1 MLFTPNPITSPPI
14 ICYLNGRHV
23 QELAAS
29 NQLITTHWQ
38 HKNSNANNIARVAN
52 SQLTNADEKLHPLLS
67 LKNGRTLEKFPDT
80 SKALAKLSGEL
91 ISYLSF
97 LFDSILDLLIVVDVV
112 TVVDAMLS
120 ALEADR
126 TGNEMEKR
134 EKLRLQIGLK
144 PNPA

>member
-1 MLFTPNPITSPPI
+1 M
-14 ICYLNGRHV
+14 
-23 QELAAS
+23 
-29 NQLITTHWQ
+29 
-38 HKNSNANNIARVAN
+38 
-52 SQLTNADEKLHPLLS
+52 
-67 LKNGRTLEKFPDT
+67 
-80 SKALAKLSGEL
+80 

>member
-1 MLFTPNPITSPPI
+1 MI
-14 ICYLNGRHV
+14 
-23 QELAAS
+23 
-29 NQLITTHWQ
+29 
-38 HKNSNANNIARVAN
+38 NSNANNIARVAN

-91 ISYLSF
+91 ISYPPYLI
-97 LFDSILDLLIVVDVV
+97 SILKLLIVDDVV

>member
-1 MLFTPNPITSPPI
+1 MSSSTTPIKQAKP
-14 ICYLNGRHV
+14 
-23 QELAAS
+23 AAPAGS
-29 NQLITTHWQ
+29 EKDPVRMIEKLETKT
-38 HKNSNANNIARVAN
+38 KAVVAN

-91 ISYLSF
+91 ISYSPYLISM
-97 LFDSILDLLIVVDVV
+97 LRLLIVVDVV

>member
-1 MLFTPNPITSPPI
+1 M
-14 ICYLNGRHV
+14 
-23 QELAAS
+23 
-29 NQLITTHWQ
+29 
-38 HKNSNANNIARVAN
+38 
-52 SQLTNADEKLHPLLS
+52 
-67 LKNGRTLEKFPDT
+67 
-80 SKALAKLSGEL
+80 SGEL

>member
-1 MLFTPNPITSPPI
+1 MSSSTTPVKQAKP
-14 ICYLNGRHV
+14 
-23 QELAAS
+23 AAPAGS
-29 NQLITTHWQ
+29 EKDPVRMIEKLETKT
-38 HKNSNANNIARVAN
+38 KAVVAN

-97 LFDSILDLLIVVDVV
+97 LFDSMLDLLIVVDVV

>member
-1 MLFTPNPITSPPI
+1 MFYLYHHTCSTTAARGNYGVIIATSWWKVDTI
-14 ICYLNGRHV
+14 NR
-23 QELAAS
+23 
-29 NQLITTHWQ
+29 
-38 HKNSNANNIARVAN
+38 NANNVARVAN
-52 SQLTNADEKLHPLLS
+52 SQLVSADDKLHPLLS

-80 SKALAKLSGEL
+80 PKALAKLSGQ
-91 ISYLSF
+91 F
-97 LFDSILDLLIVVDVV
+97 VFNQVILVCHWFCSKTV

-144 PNPA
+144 ANPA